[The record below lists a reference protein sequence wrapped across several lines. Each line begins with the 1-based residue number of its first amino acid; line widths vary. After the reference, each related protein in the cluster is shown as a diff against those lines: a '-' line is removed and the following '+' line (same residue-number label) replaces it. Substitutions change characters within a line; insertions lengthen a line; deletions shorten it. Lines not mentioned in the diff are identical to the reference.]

1 MQKVNH
7 LFSEKQSVSS
17 LQHNVFEYPSI
28 IQLNNDIVKRL
39 DLKYLD
45 SRECNSC
52 GKSEGWHVIEREKI
66 THLAANI
73 HCNSCGKVNGF
84 LSPTQWTRLQIVST
98 RLNGGAA

>member
-1 MQKVNH
+1 MKH
-7 LFSEKQSVSS
+7 LLDNQSVDNS
-17 LQHNVFEYPSI
+17 LQHNVFLYPSTI
-28 IQLNNDIVKRL
+28 SLSNDIVKRL

-52 GKSEGWHVIEREKI
+52 GQASGWHVIEREKI

-73 HCNSCGKVNGF
+73 CCNHCGKVNGF